1 MSTKREIR
9 LIKTDD
15 GKWSA
20 VDEETGATGTGNT
33 REEALSDLDAE
44 TSSSDDDDVPLGDR
58 LRGMAGDL
66 DVDPVEA
73 VREIRERT

>member
-9 LIKTDD
+9 LIETDD

-33 REEALSDLDAE
+33 REEALSDLDTE
-44 TSSSDDDDVPLGDR
+44 TSSPDEDVPLGDR

-73 VREIRERT
+73 VRDIRERT